1 MAMGLAILMS
11 LSTCVEPFEAETLT
25 FDSALVIDATITNEM
40 KQQQV
45 FLSRTYRLE
54 ADGPKPVRSAQ
65 VTVTDSQGN
74 AYQFQEKAAGTYMSQ
89 SVFAALP
96 GTSYKLQVTTSN
108 GRKYESDI
116 VELTPVA
123 VMDQVSAE
131 RTTNQDGAEGVAIV
145 VDASSPSGNAR
156 NYRYTYEET
165 YKIIAPNWH
174 PSDLRIP
181 EPPPGE
187 DEAPGCDLD
196 IVLREEEEHTCYAT
210 APSNN
215 IILTETNGFPE
226 DRVSDFVVRFINRK
240 SYIISHRYSIL
251 VRQLVQSDAAYV
263 YFETL
268 ARLSGDE
275 SLFSQSQPGFLQ
287 GNVHSADDPEEKVLG
302 YFDVASVT
310 EKRIFFNYDDLFPG
324 EALPPYISP
333 CNETA
338 PPLSNPSGCVLRPI
352 VASNNVRYVGSNQPG
367 PFSPGPGPY
376 LVVPRV
382 CGDCT
387 EIGSTEIPEFWT
399 E

>member
-1 MAMGLAILMS
+1 M
-11 LSTCVEPFEAETLT
+11 EPFEAETIT

-123 VMDQVSAE
+123 VIDQVSAE

-156 NYRYTYEET
+156 NYRYTYDET
-165 YKIIAPNWH
+165 YKIIAPKWT
-174 PSDLRIP
+174 PYDLRVP

-196 IVLREEEEHTCYAT
+196 IILREDEEHTCYAT
-210 APSNN
+210 ASSNN

-287 GNVHSADDPEEKVLG
+287 GNVFSADDPEEKVLG

-324 EALPPYISP
+324 EPLPPYVSA

-338 PPLSNPSGCVLRPI
+338 PPLSSPAGCVLRNT
-352 VASNNVRYVGSNQPG
+352 VAANLVRYIGDNQPG

-387 EIGSTEIPEFWT
+387 EIGSTAVPEFWT